1 MVVRE
6 PLRRGTMSK
15 PGYQL
20 WRAGVLKRSLWFLF
34 RRDHYRRVERANRVY
49 RALVPI
55 CKPGVAEA
63 AAEKYYREHTG
74 NEEPRSIHD
83 AILDGIHGTRA
94 VRKAGDVTAVSSSHV
109 RRWEVRGSYFEACNC
124 EPICPC
130 RSIGGRPGGRSTE
143 GLCQFALSWRI
154 DEGYAPEV
162 ELGGFAVVLAGFY
175 FDDEARSPWRVVL
188 YVDEQAGS
196 AQRRW
201 LADIFLGRAGG
212 TTFRNFAAAIGEVH
226 AVRPARIELGHTQ
239 RRWRIRAND
248 WVTVA
253 ATQFVDADET
263 VACGIPGFDHPG
275 HEVRAEL
282 LQVDDPP
289 LRWAIRGRSGFATD
303 FDYRSDG

>member
-1 MVVRE
+1 VVVRE
-6 PLRRGTMSK
+6 PLRRGTISM
-15 PGYQL
+15 PGYQR
-20 WRAGVLKRSLWFLF
+20 WRAGFLKRGLWFLC
-34 RRDHYRRVERANRVY
+34 RRNRYRRVERANRVY
-49 RALVPI
+49 RALAPI

-74 NEEPRSIHD
+74 NEEPRSIYD
-83 AILDGIHGTRA
+83 AILVGIYEDRA
-94 VRKAGDVTAVSSSHV
+94 SRKAGDVTAASSARV
-109 RRWEVRGSYFEACNC
+109 PPWGVRGSYFEACNC

-130 RSIGGRPGGRSTE
+130 RSVGGRPGGRSTE

-154 DEGYAPEV
+154 DEGYAAEV

-188 YVDEQAGS
+188 YVDEQAGP

-212 TTFRNFAAAIGEVH
+212 TTLRNFAAAIGEVH
-226 AVRPARIELGHTQ
+226 AVRPARIQLEHTPG
-239 RRWRIRAND
+239 RWRIRANN

-253 ATQFVDADET
+253 ATQFVDADEL

-282 LQVDDPP
+282 LQVDDAT
-289 LRWAIRGRSGFATD
+289 LRWAIRERCGFATA
-303 FDYRSDG
+303 FDYRSDD

>member
-1 MVVRE
+1 
-6 PLRRGTMSK
+6 MSK
-15 PGYQL
+15 AGYQF
-20 WRAGVLKRSLWFLF
+20 WRAGFLKRSVWFLF

-55 CKPGVAEA
+55 CTPGVAEA
-63 AAEKYYREHTG
+63 VAKRYYREDTG
-74 NEEPRSIHD
+74 DEEPRSIHD
-83 AILDGIHGTRA
+83 AILDGIHGAKA
-94 VRKAGDVTAVSSSHV
+94 VTKAADVTAASSSRV
-109 RRWEVRGSYFEACNC
+109 RRWEVCGSYFEACNC
-124 EPICPC
+124 EAICPC
-130 RSIGGRPGGRSTE
+130 RSVGGRRGGRSTE

-175 FDDEARSPWRVVL
+175 FDDEAKSPWLVVL
-188 YVDEQAGS
+188 YVDEQAS
-196 AQRRW
+196 PAQRRW

-226 AVRPARIELGHTQ
+226 AVRPARIELEHTP

-253 ATQFVDADET
+253 AAQFVDVDET
-263 VACGIPGFDHPG
+263 VACGVPGFDHPG

-282 LQVDDPP
+282 LQVNDAP
-289 LRWAIRGRSGFATD
+289 LDWAIRERCGFATD
-303 FDYRSDG
+303 FDYRSDD